1 MGGSEEVPSTSSFL
15 ALRGEK
21 SICKGPEPGKQA
33 VSFALR
39 TSSSGLCVL
48 IWTSRSSLMSRA
60 TPGSDVYELLSLTQ
74 VTEGREMSWSWT
86 DPSKV
91 TQWMC
96 NLRENC

>member
-1 MGGSEEVPSTSSFL
+1 
-15 ALRGEK
+15 
-21 SICKGPEPGKQA
+21 
-33 VSFALR
+33 
-39 TSSSGLCVL
+39 
-48 IWTSRSSLMSRA
+48 MSRA

-96 NLRENC
+96 NLRGNC